1 MPTLNQKC
9 VSHWRLDALIYK
21 YSQRDIRHYRSFILC
36 NSQALTSLSTQATA
50 FGPMVM
56 GLGKS
61 PAFIFK
67 YMVGFDMHTLARAGA
82 HFVELLT
89 KE

>member
-1 MPTLNQKC
+1 MGFTKSSIQ
-9 VSHWRLDALIYK
+9 VELIWATTP
-21 YSQRDIRHYRSFILC
+21 SFIRC

-67 YMVGFDMHTLARAGA
+67 YMVGFDMHTLAA
-82 HFVELLT
+82 VS
-89 KE
+89 